1 MRYRTMTTMLV
12 CAAILLVGL
21 GTSPGAAAAPS
32 PSLLE
37 PHGIAVFEWH
47 RLSQVNAR
55 VSDQRLA
62 ALSADGFKT
71 VHADVGEY
79 LEVADQPS
87 SRTQQNRLGQ
97 LRSELR
103 RLVARAARKAWRSTR
118 SVAGPTGPTT
128 PTATSA
134 PSCSTW
140 SPSTT
145 GSSFPTSASRGPAR
159 HRAVRGGQL
168 LGRRGSCAPAV
179 PGDAGGDRDPLPGRP
194 DPGAQRRSA
203 AGLRHPLLVRREGP
217 RCAAGAVR

>member
-87 SRTQQNRLGQ
+87 SRTQPNRLGQ

-103 RLVARAARKAWRSTR
+103 RFVARAARKGLAVHAVGGGPNWTDDTHRYLGPLLLDL
-118 SVAGPTGPTT
+118 VAEYNRVVLPNERLQ
-128 PTATSA
+128 
-134 PSCSTW
+134 
-140 SPSTT
+140 
-145 GSSFPTSASRGPAR
+145 GSSSTSSRTWRTASGTTWILRS
-159 HRAVRGGQL
+159 GGTW
-168 LGRRGSCAPAV
+168 RRW
-179 PGDAGGDRDPLPGRP
+179 
-194 DPGAQRRSA
+194 RRS
-203 AGLRHPLLVRREGP
+203 
-217 RCAAGAVR
+217 